1 MPITR
6 TPFIEQPDGSL
17 VCTLTISADAI
28 AAFIA
33 TGIQAVKQPE
43 PAAPGPAEKPPAQR
57 MAVNGF
63 EAFGPMK
70 ECEGFDIRALASHAP
85 FQRYVESNM
94 PLDDGGDSVSHALA
108 YITGTQDMAALIHRY
123 RVWHSERWPGESA
136 LPGSA

>member
-17 VCTLTISADAI
+17 VCTLTISADAL
-28 AAFIA
+28 AQFIA
-33 TGIQAVKQPE
+33 SGLQIGL
-43 PAAPGPAEKPPAQR
+43 GPAPAVQKEKPPAQR

-85 FQRYVESNM
+85 FQRFVESHE
-94 PLDDGGDSVSHALA
+94 PLSDAGDSVSHAMA
-108 YITGTQDMAALIHRY
+108 YITGAQDIAGLIERY
-123 RVWHSERWPGESA
+123 RVWHGERWPGEGA
-136 LPGSA
+136 LPAGVA